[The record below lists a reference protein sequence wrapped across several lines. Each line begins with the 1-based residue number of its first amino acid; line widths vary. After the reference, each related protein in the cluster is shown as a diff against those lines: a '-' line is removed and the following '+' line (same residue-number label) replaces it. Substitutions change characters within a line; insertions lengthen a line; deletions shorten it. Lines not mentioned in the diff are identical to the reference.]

1 MKKLILVS
9 CLSLGACSSTGVL
22 PIGPDTYRITGSAI
36 NSFGGQVTAEAEAL
50 KTANEYCQS
59 QGRQLL
65 LIADQR
71 GEPTLGSG
79 GFSMNFRCLAP
90 GEQELRRPNYRP
102 TPNIAIQPQNR

>member
-1 MKKLILVS
+1 MRKLILAS
-9 CLSLGACSSTGVL
+9 CLSIGACSSTGVL

-50 KTANEYCQS
+50 KTANEYCQN
-59 QGRQLL
+59 QGRQML

-90 GEQELRRPNYRP
+90 GERPNYRP